1 MSTEAQFKR
10 LVDSSVEEKCLEYLN
25 AEKNKKSKVMHINYK
40 KLETQ
45 SYLLPS
51 MMSMTQAKHIFMLR
65 TRMLDTKDNY
75 PNKYPDNL
83 CPICDDG
90 ITKDSQEHVMFCL
103 NDSNQMIVNS
113 DVQYTNLFSNDVN
126 KQLQVSLII
135 AENFSKRKEK
145 LRKKAEENK
154 KNENRK

>member
-1 MSTEAQFKR
+1 
-10 LVDSSVEEKCLEYLN
+10 
-25 AEKNKKSKVMHINYK
+25 
-40 KLETQ
+40 
-45 SYLLPS
+45 
-51 MMSMTQAKHIFMLR
+51 
-65 TRMLDTKDNY
+65 MLDTKDNY

-90 ITKDSQEHVMFCL
+90 ITKDSQEHVIFCL